1 MKCNHCGANIDDDS
15 KFCPVCGNKLEKNDK
30 HSQETDSENI
40 KKSNIFVDKFK
51 KFTNKSKP
59 KPEKEEGLEAI
70 KDVNPKPEEPS
81 PIKDASGEGKIIK
94 EEILKDKQV
103 MKKQDLGP
111 IDRMDKSSRR
121 LENFGESKQK
131 ANQRSV
137 IEEVQD
143 KVSRNQK
150 AKKDDS
156 NFYIDKNTKMGKD
169 DLEEKLDRL
178 IGDESVQLSNITVSA
193 GIRRIQ
199 DRKRKFDREQSL
211 GDLKDRTAAARPLKE
226 KSLVPVEEVKEE
238 VHEPEKGKKEGKSF
252 DFKKYFTNRNIII
265 AVVVLLI
272 AVLGSLLYMK
282 LHKVEYIGLNLSDY
296 ITVSYEGEDGSG
308 IPKAGID
315 QDKLIGDYQD
325 KIKYISRDNN
335 KDSYPTPAHEFAAD
349 LANNAIFQYS
359 KDQGLSNGDEITIM
373 ANLDNI
379 KLSDKYNVQI
389 TSASKPVIVEG
400 IGGSDPNNPEQANQE
415 GGEVDPFEFIDVKF
429 EGKSPDITLTTSL
442 KDGAPEYMHTI
453 EVAPAKTSGISDG
466 EDVEVKLN
474 FNPDQLEETYKVKL
488 NPTTKTFKASSSE
501 EASDDSSSDFIKSTA
516 NLDEAMLGDMKAK
529 AGDLIKQTILY
540 KNLIN
545 VDNIEYLGSF
555 TGFNEDQNAEIKNR
569 VYLIYEVSTSEKL
582 ADVNYQGNFKYY
594 TFVEY
599 QNVSKKKDGDG
610 KFFSGGPQTT
620 DNQIFHK
627 FFIES
632 EYKYYQI
639 EYQGFGFIDKV
650 LAHVGGALEGLTV
663 TQDNKTDVNKHFA
676 TSDGAVGEYQADN
689 QRLSLKADGS
699 LVYQIDKAVHTG
711 SYSLDGN
718 KVSAS
723 IKGINV
729 DTPISLTYDNGSL
742 KAEEQGE
749 FRQTSFQKIQNF

>member
-1 MKCNHCGANIDDDS
+1 
-15 KFCPVCGNKLEKNDK
+15 
-30 HSQETDSENI
+30 
-40 KKSNIFVDKFK
+40 
-51 KFTNKSKP
+51 
-59 KPEKEEGLEAI
+59 
-70 KDVNPKPEEPS
+70 
-81 PIKDASGEGKIIK
+81 
-94 EEILKDKQV
+94 
-103 MKKQDLGP
+103 
-111 IDRMDKSSRR
+111 
-121 LENFGESKQK
+121 
-131 ANQRSV
+131 
-137 IEEVQD
+137 
-143 KVSRNQK
+143 
-150 AKKDDS
+150 
-156 NFYIDKNTKMGKD
+156 
-169 DLEEKLDRL
+169 
-178 IGDESVQLSNITVSA
+178 
-193 GIRRIQ
+193 
-199 DRKRKFDREQSL
+199 
-211 GDLKDRTAAARPLKE
+211 
-226 KSLVPVEEVKEE
+226 
-238 VHEPEKGKKEGKSF
+238 
-252 DFKKYFTNRNIII
+252 
-265 AVVVLLI
+265 
-272 AVLGSLLYMK
+272 
-282 LHKVEYIGLNLSDY
+282 
-296 ITVSYEGEDGSG
+296 
-308 IPKAGID
+308 
-315 QDKLIGDYQD
+315 
-325 KIKYISRDNN
+325 
-335 KDSYPTPAHEFAAD
+335 
-349 LANNAIFQYS
+349 
-359 KDQGLSNGDEITIM
+359 
-373 ANLDNI
+373 
-379 KLSDKYNVQI
+379 
-389 TSASKPVIVEG
+389 
-400 IGGSDPNNPEQANQE
+400 
-415 GGEVDPFEFIDVKF
+415 
-429 EGKSPDITLTTSL
+429 
-442 KDGAPEYMHTI
+442 MHTI

-488 NPTTKTFKASSSE
+488 NPTSKTFKATSSE
-501 EASDDSSSDFIKSTA
+501 EGSDDSSSDFIKSTA
-516 NLDEAMLGDMKAK
+516 NLDENLLGELKGK

-610 KFFSGGPQTT
+610 KFFTGGPQTT